1 MWFFYS
7 LISAFVYS
15 LRSIFEKKYILH
27 INKYILAF
35 GVRVFALPFFLIPL
49 LNNPSYIQNLSD
61 LPGSFWIATIYI
73 TFISTP
79 IEMLLFYEALKKE
92 EVSTLVPFLALN
104 PIVTTIVNIIVFKDI
119 PTVWG
124 VLGIVLIVA
133 GIYLLNSSKSKGGIL
148 GPFKYIA
155 HNPALKL
162 MLIMMLFNSSSIVV
176 DKIGIKGANVYF
188 YAFVNYLLV
197 SLSLFLIA
205 FYKAKSE
212 FSQIKKFLKPLLIV
226 GLIVAIYTLLRFL
239 ALDLGNAAYVSAIMG
254 SSTLFT
260 IIWGTFYLKE
270 KEKALKILVGVLIT
284 IGLILI
290 KVLG

>member
-92 EVSTLVPFLALN
+92 EVSTLVPF
-104 PIVTTIVNIIVFKDI
+104 
-119 PTVWG
+119 
-124 VLGIVLIVA
+124 
-133 GIYLLNSSKSKGGIL
+133 
-148 GPFKYIA
+148 
-155 HNPALKL
+155 
-162 MLIMMLFNSSSIVV
+162 
-176 DKIGIKGANVYF
+176 
-188 YAFVNYLLV
+188 
-197 SLSLFLIA
+197 
-205 FYKAKSE
+205 
-212 FSQIKKFLKPLLIV
+212 
-226 GLIVAIYTLLRFL
+226 
-239 ALDLGNAAYVSAIMG
+239 
-254 SSTLFT
+254 
-260 IIWGTFYLKE
+260 
-270 KEKALKILVGVLIT
+270 
-284 IGLILI
+284 
-290 KVLG
+290 